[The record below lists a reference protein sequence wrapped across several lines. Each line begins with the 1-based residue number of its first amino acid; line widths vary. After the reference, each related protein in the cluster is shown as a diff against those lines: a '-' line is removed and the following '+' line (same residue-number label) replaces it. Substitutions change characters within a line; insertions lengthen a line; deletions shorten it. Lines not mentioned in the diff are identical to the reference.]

1 MKINTAM
8 QKLGGLLYPEVCL
21 CCGDRGEDGLDLCRR
36 CHERLPWIAHAC
48 KRCAFP
54 LPLPLP
60 DTDVETCGACSDRDI
75 HFDRAVAPFLLDKFI
90 QEAIYKFKSNAKLN
104 YGGLLARLLAQHVRQ
119 RRMEAP
125 DLLVPVPLHPK
136 RLRWRGFNQAV
147 EISRILSKIVHCSVS
162 FRDVRRI
169 RETRMQKGLSATQ
182 REANVKNAF
191 ALKASKSSFSGK
203 RVAIIDDVMTT
214 GSTVNEVAKCLR
226 RAGAEEIHVWVVAR
240 VQLN

>member
-1 MKINTAM
+1 MKINAAM
-8 QKLGGLLYPEVCL
+8 QKLGGLLYPEICL

-36 CHERLPWIAHAC
+36 CRERLPWIAHAC
-48 KRCAFP
+48 KRCAC
-54 LPLPLP
+54 PLP
-60 DTDVETCGACSDRDI
+60 DTDAETCGACSDRDMY
-75 HFDRAVAPFLLDKFI
+75 FDRAVVPFLFDKFI
-90 QEAIYKFKSNAKLN
+90 QEAIYNFKFNAKLN

-119 RRMEAP
+119 RRMETP

-136 RLRWRGFNQAV
+136 RLRRRGFNQAL
-147 EISRILSKIVHCSVS
+147 EISRILNKITRCSVS
-162 FRDVRRI
+162 FGDVRRI
-169 RETRMQKGLSATQ
+169 RETRAQMELPAPQ

-191 ALKASKSSFSGK
+191 ALKTSKSSFGGK

-226 RAGAEEIHVWVVAR
+226 KAGAEEIHVWVVAR